1 MQNRRLFI
9 SEISNIRKAK
19 VYERSQVRE
28 HGYKYVPNIS
38 LQGDWLKQYSFDTG
52 TLISVQCEDG
62 KLTIIPREP
71 DLPDSKVQNF
81 MDQLENLSAKD
92 IRILEQSLELHKKNK
107 KSKKK

>member
-9 SEISNIRKAK
+9 SEISTTRKVK

-38 LQGDWLKQYSFDTG
+38 LQGDWLKQYGFDAG

-62 KLTIIPREP
+62 KLTIVPREQDPP
-71 DLPDSKVQNF
+71 DPKVQNI
-81 MDQLENLSAKD
+81 MDQIEALSTKD
-92 IRILEQSLELHKKNK
+92 IRVLERSLEIRKM
-107 KSKKK
+107 KKKQ